1 MDEMKMQ
8 GIYDILLGDKRPW
21 HKDNVNRTESYWD
34 SFIEQKTEN
43 TLNKYMYEIKVDDW
57 LFFTSRLRYYRREVD
72 NAINRYLSYVTGVID
87 KNQKTHSLV
96 SYLLKNTKDWV
107 VKYIHTANQELSRY
121 KVTDIDVISE
131 DVDFNVQREEK
142 EIFIIL
148 RYIIVSLIKCYLE
161 FQSRYQHLIKEKTM
175 FDIDS
180 FYTEVVG
187 RRPCKIFPLNLKS
200 KSSVNIPPNCCF
212 KYESESLTDDMLTLH
227 ETLSEY
233 GWIDSKT
240 TVDMLLRLFSGK
252 GCMDSI
258 KWIGS
263 PGILQEIIKPWIKN
277 EVITV
282 YPNGIGH
289 WPVVSQRFID
299 KKNHPM
305 KELGHEEIKQKRNR
319 AKIDEVVKI
328 LTR

>member
-21 HKDNVNRTESYWD
+21 HKDNANRTEFYWD
-34 SFIEQKTEN
+34 SSIENNAEN

-57 LFFTSRLRYYRREVD
+57 LFFTSRLRYYRRKVN

-121 KVTDIDVISE
+121 KVTDIDVIGE

-161 FQSRYQHLIKEKTM
+161 FQSRYQHLIKENTM

-240 TVDMLLRLFSGK
+240 TVDMLIRLFSGK
-252 GCMDSI
+252 GCMDTI
-258 KWIGS
+258 KWLGS
-263 PGILQEIIKPWIKN
+263 PCILQEIIKPWIKN

-305 KELGHEEIKQKRNR
+305 KELGHEETKQKKNR
-319 AKIDEVVKI
+319 AKIDEVVMI
-328 LTR
+328 LAR